1 MGANSRIAKWGTDYA
16 IRIPA
21 AIARQWGVQEG
32 SAIEIIPRGDH
43 VILRKE
49 CYDLGELLA
58 QVTADNLHS
67 EQDTGPAQG
76 NEQW

>member
-1 MGANSRIAKWGTDYA
+1 MGANARIAKWGTGYA
-16 IRIPA
+16 IRIPK

-49 CYDLGELLA
+49 SYDLGEMLA

-67 EQDTGPAQG
+67 EQDAGPAQG
-76 NEQW
+76 NEAW